1 MSKKVKAVFKVRKKE
16 NPTLPQFE
24 KDGFPDFMRKEIFVQ
39 GELVSRFLAKNIKGD
54 KIKFDYLK
62 LKTDKI
68 KRVYIIGSGE
78 SYGVIMS
85 GAYNFEVIC
94 DVVTVCELIS
104 EFNCSNPVL
113 DKSTLVIIV
122 SQDDSSQ
129 EYKAALSRMEESGA
143 RFISILDFA
152 PENANAISLDFS
164 GRAQYPTASNTLRS
178 IALIIL
184 SLYIGRKNQVITKP
198 YIRLALASLFSFE
211 ERVKALLS
219 NEFIIKQV
227 AQVIDGKRVV
237 ITGTNVDFAAAAG
250 AANLLD
256 KIPCVYAKAAAY
268 GELERT
274 NTKECLVIYLSS
286 NSGFYKMLGS
296 RSVSLIIAPECLCE
310 MGGNIL
316 SYPDSM
322 PLLNPILSSIVFQL
336 IYYHL
341 ARMHSIELD
350 RQTSVEPDSLK

>member
-16 NPTLPQFE
+16 NPILPRFE

-39 GELVSRFLAKNIKGD
+39 GELVSRFLMKNIKGD
-54 KIKFDYLK
+54 KIKLDYLK

-68 KRVYIIGSGE
+68 KRAYIIGSGE
-78 SYGVIMS
+78 SYDVIMS

-94 DVVTVCELIS
+94 DVVCVSELIS

-113 DKSTLVIIV
+113 DKYTLVIIV
-122 SQDDSSQ
+122 SPDNSSQ
-129 EYKAALSRMEESGA
+129 EYKAAVARIEESGA
-143 RFISILDFA
+143 HFISILDFA
-152 PENANAISLDFS
+152 PENSNAISLDFYS
-164 GRAQYPTASNTLRS
+164 RAQYPTASNTLRS
-178 IALIIL
+178 IAIIIL

-198 YIRLALASLFSFE
+198 YIRLALASLLSFE

-237 ITGTNVDFAAAAG
+237 ISGTNVDFAAAAG

-256 KIPCVYAKAAAY
+256 KIPGVYAKAVAY
-268 GELERT
+268 GEMKRA
-274 NTKECLVIYLSS
+274 NTKECLVIYLAS
-286 NSGFYKMLGS
+286 NSGFYKILGS
-296 RSVSLIIAPECLCE
+296 CSVSLIIAPECLCE

-316 SYPDSM
+316 SYPDSI
-322 PLLNPILSSIVFQL
+322 PLLNPILSSILFQL
-336 IYYHL
+336 IVYHL
-341 ARMHSIELD
+341 AKKNSLELD
-350 RQTSVEPDSLK
+350 RQ